1 MRQFEL
7 RTYHLCAEEA
17 AVAYLPHWIRH
28 IDSLKLFGVETHAF
42 FSAPSAPRDVV
53 AIISFAEDADPEAVT
68 QDYMQSDSFK
78 EDMTGFDVS
87 QIVSVDTLL
96 LVPGT
101 GSPLT

>member
-7 RTYHLCAEEA
+7 RTYRLRTAEA
-17 AVAYLPHWIRH
+17 AVTYLPLWVRH
-28 IDSLKLFGVETHAF
+28 IHGLKLFGVETHAF
-42 FSAPSAPRDVV
+42 FSVPSAPRNRV

-68 QDYMQSDSFK
+68 QDYMQSDAFK
-78 EDMTGFDVS
+78 GDMTGFDVS
-87 QIVSVDTLL
+87 QIVSVDALL